1 MKKSYANV
9 TFYKNYLIVDYNTT
23 ESDDNISTPFD
34 TESFGY
40 VVSDVGY
47 ISISK
52 EAHWMLTKLKRGS
65 DSIGEIDI
73 FATSDGNYAF
83 ATIGQD
89 KVLLD
94 LDNSETSRQFVIPPI
109 GKFQIIENEPP
120 EGAMEAIDRMDS

>member
-40 VVSDVGY
+40 VVSDVRY

-109 GKFQIIENEPP
+109 EKFQIIENEPP